1 MSCSMFKLQL
11 TRWESVKQSTLVKS
25 WRKIL
30 PNVENTLVE
39 SAEEEEVSACDLAN
53 LAKSVTGGGNV
64 DEDNIVEWINCD
76 ANDPGFEHL
85 TDEQI
90 VGGALGMVLE
100 ESEEEEE
107 DKMQKKVSHDAA
119 LAHIDGLIQYLE
131 EPDDASLCDKML
143 LQKLQSQ
150 IKKRCL
156 DYSSLLSQH

>member
-1 MSCSMFKLQL
+1 M
-11 TRWESVKQSTLVKS
+11 
-25 WRKIL
+25 
-30 PNVENTLVE
+30 ENTLVE
-39 SAEEEEVSACDLAN
+39 STEEEEVSACDLAN

-107 DKMQKKVSHDAA
+107 DKTQKQVS
-119 LAHIDGLIQYLE
+119 
-131 EPDDASLCDKML
+131 SCL
-143 LQKLQSQ
+143 LYTS
-150 IKKRCL
+150 RCV
-156 DYSSLLSQH
+156 